1 MPNIK
6 ELSRRIH
13 FYETERKDENKPSCT
28 AVVEA
33 EIKVDHDGKIVCLHG
48 QWASVAGDMIVT
60 EANEESLY
68 DVYIYVDKIVDRN
81 IDAEDFSKKYR
92 KAAAE
97 RDRIERNNIRED
109 GIYQP
114 WYDELE
120 KMIRE
125 ELEKRGYA

>member
-1 MPNIK
+1 
-6 ELSRRIH
+6 
-13 FYETERKDENKPSCT
+13 
-28 AVVEA
+28 
-33 EIKVDHDGKIVCLHG
+33 
-48 QWASVAGDMIVT
+48 MIVT

-68 DVYIYVDKIVDRN
+68 DDYIYVDKIVDKN
-81 IDAEDFSKKYR
+81 IDAEDFSENYR

-97 RDRIERNNIRED
+97 IDRIERNNIRED

-125 ELEKRGYA
+125 EVEKRGYA